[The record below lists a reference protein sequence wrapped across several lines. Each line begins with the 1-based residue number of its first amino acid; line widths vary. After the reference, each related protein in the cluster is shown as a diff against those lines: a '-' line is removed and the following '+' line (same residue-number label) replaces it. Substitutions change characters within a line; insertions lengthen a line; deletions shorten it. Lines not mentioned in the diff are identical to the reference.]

1 MQQAKTTQKDAGINN
16 TTGNENTLIGN
27 GAGRSL
33 NINNGIAIG
42 IEAFGNASP
51 DDYSIAIGDRAGSKA
66 VNSLINP
73 SIYIGHVAGQKASGS
88 IAIGDSASFSGG
100 NFATIAIGHNALRH
114 VSTGGYNT
122 ALGYLALENNT
133 KGDYNLAIGP
143 FSLLNNTKG
152 SNNVA
157 IGNNA
162 LDNNVSGN
170 HNTALGSSA
179 DFFGTATNLDN
190 TTTIGYNAAVSTS
203 NTMVFGDG
211 NVNRWAFGLTTT
223 TGSNALQVGDN
234 STNGNGAFLT
244 QGGTWTNT
252 SSRIKKEDFSDVN
265 GLELLQK
272 IQEMPIQK
280 WKYIGTNEYHIGPVA
295 EDFYKSFGLGT
306 DDKGIST
313 VDPSGI
319 ALAAI
324 QEQQKIMQEQQK
336 TIQEQQK
343 ITESLKKEVAELKQM
358 LLSRK

>member
-1 MQQAKTTQKDAGINN
+1 MGHAAGKKNTTGFRNTFLGEDAGINN
-16 TTGNENTLIGN
+16 ITGNENTFLGN

-33 NINNGIAIG
+33 NSNNITAIG
-42 IEAFGNASP
+42 AEAFGSAST
-51 DDYSIAIGDRAGSKA
+51 DDYSIAIGDHAGYNA
-66 VNSLINP
+66 INSLINP
-73 SIYIGHVAGQKASGS
+73 GIYIGHVAGHKASGS

-122 ALGYLALENNT
+122 VLGYLALENNT

-157 IGNNA
+157 IGNNT
-162 LDNNVSGN
+162 LDNNITGN

-272 IQEMPIQK
+272 IQQMPVQK
-280 WKYIGTNEYHIGPVA
+280 WKYKGTNEYHIGPVA
-295 EDFYKSFGLGT
+295 EDFYKLFGLGT

-313 VDPSGI
+313 VDPAGI

-324 QEQQKIMQEQQK
+324 QEQQRIIEQL
-336 TIQEQQK
+336 
-343 ITESLKKEVAELKQM
+343 LKRIELLEK
-358 LLSRK
+358 K